1 MKLFSSIKAKM
12 IAFVAVALCSVAATN
27 AAAAVTV
34 SSTDGSVSGSL
45 ELGPFFSMFAL
56 VIVAAAAIWAAKRGL
71 ALLRG

>member
-1 MKLFSSIKAKM
+1 MKKFFSSVKAKVLTVFGFGAM
-12 IAFVAVALCSVAATN
+12 AVSN

>member
-1 MKLFSSIKAKM
+1 MKNLFSSIKAK
-12 IAFVAVALCSVAATN
+12 ILAFVGLGAVAATN

>member
-1 MKLFSSIKAKM
+1 MKNLFSSIKAK
-12 IAFVAVALCSVAATN
+12 ILAFVCLGAVAATN

>member
-1 MKLFSSIKAKM
+1 MKNPFSSIKAK
-12 IAFVAVALCSVAATN
+12 ILAVVCLGAVAATN

>member
-1 MKLFSSIKAKM
+1 MKNLFSSIKAK
-12 IAFVAVALCSVAATN
+12 ILAFVGLEAVAATN

>member
-1 MKLFSSIKAKM
+1 MKNLFSSIKAKI
-12 IAFVAVALCSVAATN
+12 IAFVALGSVAATN